1 MKSKLYGILKQ
12 SCPSSWVE
20 WALFIFFLV
29 SYGILAKHI
38 ALTSTIVF
46 DDRIPWDAYFSFDNR
61 AIVMTG
67 GGYERHPLSNYFFDA
82 IREFSLWVSSGQK
95 NHLFRLS
102 LALLSSLAISW
113 TMVFIF
119 KYLKNI
125 IQLSLASSLI
135 LVIFFGLFSTNIM
148 LSFTPETYTYS
159 LLFLSGFTYYAA
171 LRLTQK
177 RTLSWGMLCLSSL
190 VIGGLTITNIAKVY
204 IPILFE
210 RKWYNNIKHLAN
222 AVAKVGLSV
231 GVFLL
236 LFMYRMNFQFSAFL
250 DKTGQQYEKFS
261 QPKLV
266 PIWDMVVSWF
276 WGGNVLFPSFI
287 IRDYHNKQN
296 FHYKALFMEVYTTN
310 LSYVFVGLLFLLV
323 VWGYLR
329 GFRKP
334 LVQVLML
341 SFLVDIMIHCVLKF
355 GLHTSY
361 IYGGHFVFVIPL
373 ILGWL
378 LHSYRKNTNA
388 TLGLQLFLGLM
399 TLFLALNNFYRMNEF
414 LSFLAM
420 YYNEK

>member
-1 MKSKLYGILKQ
+1 M
-12 SCPSSWVE
+12 
-20 WALFIFFLV
+20 
-29 SYGILAKHI
+29 
-38 ALTSTIVF
+38 
-46 DDRIPWDAYFSFDNR
+46 
-61 AIVMTG
+61 
-67 GGYERHPLSNYFFDA
+67 PL
-82 IREFSLWVSSGQK
+82 ETLWISSGQK

-135 LVIFFGLFSTNIM
+135 LVVFFGLFSTNIM

-171 LRLTQK
+171 LRLTQR

-190 VIGGLTITNIAKVY
+190 AIGGLTITNIVKVY

-266 PIWDMVVSWF
+266 PIWDMIVFWF

-287 IRDYHNKQN
+287 IRDYHNKHN
-296 FHYKALFMEVYTTN
+296 FHYKALFMEVYTSN
-310 LSYVFVGLLFLLV
+310 LSYVFVGLLFILV
-323 VWGYLR
+323 IWGYLR

-388 TLGLQLFLGLM
+388 TLGLQLLLGLL
-399 TLFLALNNFYRMNEF
+399 TLFLALNNFYRMDEF
-414 LSFLAM
+414 FAFLDK
-420 YYNEK
+420 YYT